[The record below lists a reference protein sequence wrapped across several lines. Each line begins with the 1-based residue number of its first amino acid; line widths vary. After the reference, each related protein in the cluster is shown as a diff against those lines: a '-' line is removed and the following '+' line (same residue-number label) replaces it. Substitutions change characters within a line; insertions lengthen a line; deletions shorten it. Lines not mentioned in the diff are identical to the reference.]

1 MEMKMQIT
9 YRREIKHNY
18 MIIDPEEMEW
28 EGYESRMLQNNSVE
42 GVLPLQIRQT
52 QDGIR
57 FYYDITSRQPL
68 LRLLEAQKWRAEQI
82 RRLLIGIFGVLER
95 MENYLLR
102 DSRILLDPEYI
113 YVDPENTRI
122 WLCIVPGLMR
132 DFPED
137 FGRLLEKILE
147 YVDHQDKESVV
158 LAYGIYQ
165 ETRKTN
171 YGIDDIMCL
180 VREDPQSKNL
190 VDERTKPELRQEPE
204 EEPEVVLS
212 NPDPYPESCV
222 PVRLMRN
229 EIRKGKTTHEKNGN
243 EYGKKK
249 KAYDKKQR
257 SAEQKS
263 GLIATVCQWIQS
275 LRHKKN
281 QEEMMIQVPW
291 EMMFQEEEEPQ
302 ESNPLK
308 TREEVSTAANERNR
322 YSPDRE
328 TQEEWHGTTLLTDLS
343 CQECDRRLCAVDADE
358 DDIRIAYY
366 PFVIGKQES
375 LVDYCLNRDTVS
387 RLHVRFD
394 RDDGR
399 YYITD
404 LNSSN
409 GTMLRGN
416 MMENNEKLEIFIGD
430 EVLIAQYRYV
440 FR

>member
-1 MEMKMQIT
+1 METKMQIT

-42 GVLPLQIRQT
+42 GLLPLQIRQT

-68 LRLLEAQKWRAEQI
+68 LRLLEAQKWKAEQI

-95 MENYLLR
+95 MENYLIR
-102 DSRILLDPEYI
+102 ESRILLDPEYI

-122 WLCIVPGLMR
+122 WLCIVPGLVR

-165 ETRKTN
+165 ETRKEN
-171 YGIDDIMCL
+171 YGIEDIMRL
-180 VREDPQSKNL
+180 VREETQC
-190 VDERTKPELRQEPE
+190 KPPVNEMTRYEIRQESEKEPVRV
-204 EEPEVVLS
+204 EPE
-212 NPDPYPESCV
+212 PESRA
-222 PVRLMRN
+222 PFRSKGD
-229 EIRKGKTTHEKNGN
+229 EARKE
-243 EYGKKK
+243 K
-249 KAYDKKQR
+249 KAHSENESEKR
-257 SAEQKS
+257 GI
-263 GLIATVCQWIQS
+263 GLLEALRQWIQS
-275 LRHKKN
+275 LNHKKKK
-281 QEEMMIQVPW
+281 QEMMVQVPW
-291 EMMFQEEEEPQ
+291 EMMFQEKEEP
-302 ESNPLK
+302 ESNSLTGREAVSIPAK
-308 TREEVSTAANERNR
+308 ERTRSDPERVS
-322 YSPDRE
+322 
-328 TQEEWHGTTLLTDLS
+328 QEEWQGTILLTDFS
-343 CQECDRRLCAVDADE
+343 RQECDRRLCAVDADE
-358 DDIRIAYY
+358 EDIRITYY

-375 LVDYCLNRDTVS
+375 LVDYRLNRDTVS
-387 RLHVRFD
+387 RLHVRID

-409 GTMLRGN
+409 GTILRGN
-416 MMENNEKLEIFIGD
+416 MLENNEKSEIFIGD
-430 EVLIAQYRYV
+430 EVSIAQYRFV

>member
-1 MEMKMQIT
+1 MDMTGRMEMKMQIT

-102 DSRILLDPEYI
+102 ESRILLDPEYI

-171 YGIDDIMCL
+171 YSIDDIMRL

-190 VDERTKPELRQEPE
+190 VDEKTKPELRQESE
-204 EEPEVVLS
+204 EGPEVVLS
-212 NPDPYPESCV
+212 NPDPYSESCV
-222 PVRLMRN
+222 PGRLKRN
-229 EIRKGKTTHEKNGN
+229 ESRKGKKTYE
-243 EYGKKK
+243 
-249 KAYDKKQR
+249 KKQR
-257 SAEQKS
+257 SAEQKP
-263 GLIATVCQWIQS
+263 GLIASVCLWIQS

-302 ESNPLK
+302 ESNPLN
-308 TREEVSTAANERNR
+308 TREAIPTTANEQNR
-322 YSPDRE
+322 YSPERAP
-328 TQEEWHGTTLLTDLS
+328 QEEWQGTILLTDFS
-343 CQECDRRLCAVDADE
+343 RQECDRKLCAVDADE
-358 DDIRIAYY
+358 EDIRIAYY

-375 LVDYCLNRDTVS
+375 LVDYCLNHDTVS
-387 RLHVRFD
+387 RLHVRLD

-409 GTMLRGN
+409 GTMLREN
-416 MMENNEKLEIFIGD
+416 MLENNEKSEIFIGD
-430 EVLIAQYRYV
+430 EISIAQYRYV

>member
-1 MEMKMQIT
+1 METKMQIT

-42 GVLPLQIRQT
+42 GLLPLQIRQT

-68 LRLLEAQKWRAEQI
+68 LRLLEAQKWKAEQI
-82 RRLLIGIFGVLER
+82 RCLLIGIFGVLER

-102 DSRILLDPEYI
+102 ESRILLDPEYI
-113 YVDPENTRI
+113 YVDPENIRI
-122 WLCIVPGLMR
+122 WLCIVPGLVR

-165 ETRKTN
+165 ETRKAN
-171 YGIDDIMCL
+171 YGIEDIMRL
-180 VREDPQSKNL
+180 VREETQYKPP
-190 VDERTKPELRQEPE
+190 VDEMTKSEIRQEPE
-204 EEPEVVLS
+204 KEPEAVCVE
-212 NPDPYPESCV
+212 PELESRV
-222 PVRLMRN
+222 PFRPRGD
-229 EIRKGKTTHEKNGN
+229 EARKGKKAHSKNEN
-243 EYGKKK
+243 EVQGI
-249 KAYDKKQR
+249 
-257 SAEQKS
+257 
-263 GLIATVCQWIQS
+263 GLLAALRQWLQS
-275 LRHKKN
+275 LSQKKKN
-281 QEEMMIQVPW
+281 QEMMVQVPW
-291 EMMFQEEEEPQ
+291 EMMFQEEEETQ
-302 ESNPLK
+302 ESNSL
-308 TREEVSTAANERNR
+308 TGREAVSVPANKRTR
-322 YSPDRE
+322 YSPERAP
-328 TQEEWHGTTLLTDLS
+328 QEEWQGTILLTDFS
-343 CQECDRRLCAVDADE
+343 RQECDRRLCAVDADE
-358 DDIRIAYY
+358 EDIRIAYY

-375 LVDYCLNRDTVS
+375 LVDYRLNRDTVS
-387 RLHVRFD
+387 RLHVRVD

-416 MMENNEKLEIFIGD
+416 MMENNEKSEIFIGD
-430 EVLIAQYRYV
+430 EVSIAQYRFV

>member
-1 MEMKMQIT
+1 METKMQIT

-18 MIIDPEEMEW
+18 MIIDPEEMAW

-42 GVLPLQIRQT
+42 GLLPLQIRQT

-102 DSRILLDPEYI
+102 ESRILLDPEYI

-122 WLCIVPGLMR
+122 WLCIVPGLTR

-165 ETRKTN
+165 ETRKEN
-171 YGIDDIMCL
+171 YGIEDIMRL
-180 VREDPQSKNL
+180 VREETQYKPPVDEMTRSEIRQESEKEPEAVRVESEPESRVPFRPKGDEARRGKKAHSKN
-190 VDERTKPELRQEPE
+190 ENE
-204 EEPEVVLS
+204 EQG
-212 NPDPYPESCV
+212 
-222 PVRLMRN
+222 
-229 EIRKGKTTHEKNGN
+229 I
-243 EYGKKK
+243 
-249 KAYDKKQR
+249 
-257 SAEQKS
+257 
-263 GLIATVCQWIQS
+263 GLLTALHRWIQS
-275 LRHKKN
+275 LRDKKK
-281 QEEMMIQVPW
+281 QPEMMVQVPW
-291 EMMFQEEEEPQ
+291 EMMFQEEEETP
-302 ESNPLK
+302 ESNSL
-308 TREEVSTAANERNR
+308 TGREAVSTAANERTR
-322 YSPDRE
+322 SGPERVP
-328 TQEEWHGTTLLTDLS
+328 QEEWQGTILLTDFS
-343 CQECDRRLCAVDADE
+343 HQECDRRLCAVDADE
-358 DDIRIAYY
+358 EDIRIAYY

-375 LVDYCLNRDTVS
+375 LVDYRLNRDTVS

-394 RDDGR
+394 RADGR

-409 GTMLRGN
+409 GTMLCGN
-416 MMENNEKLEIFIGD
+416 MLENNEKSEIFIGD
-430 EVLIAQYRYV
+430 EVSIAQYRFV